1 VEESTVEWD
10 VDPALLTLE
19 ASSLSRAAKGGEPPP
34 ELPLGFCLEVGR
46 RLLLAELQSNEWT
59 LRRVEKVILDRDR
72 SLSRDITVDFCIRPD
87 APAFRTS
94 DGRRLRLVPLSMPG
108 IRFTQQ
114 LDESILLAAIA
125 AHHPEIA
132 ATHNCRTWVHRA
144 ISGTLDEV
152 LAAYQAFDGKIDLRP
167 ETSFLEEL
175 RRDELITSTVNRF
188 RTAFTLY
195 VLMDDDSDDR
205 HRRPSHRLLRIAF
218 EEPINWRYQVSSLR
232 EEPKGSGEWRYAAGQ
247 PGHRL
252 VWRRTLAALGIAPLR
267 LRLQVP
273 GAENA
278 ASYHFEMTAPQ
289 GVQIVRATL
298 LAGRPNDGVT
308 QDCRPQTV
316 DRVVGHVP
324 TVGLHGL
331 EIPNASLC
339 RVQIDLRPAAR
350 GWLMTMLVAC
360 LAICAVLTSVAIQW
374 WNHDPGWEWD
384 QITNLVLVLVTT
396 AAGVTALVAQH
407 DSGDVAARFVTGA
420 RALGTLA
427 TMLPVAVAAVLVYGG
442 LAIEHAAERWTVLA
456 LCLASLI
463 PLAVIAVAA
472 TASSRSDSRQLM
484 EESPWDMTD
493 HERARKRAVDK
504 PPPTFEECLTKYR
517 FRTPAV
523 GVQSAE
529 AWHEVYAW
537 DDIRQERAVRSLS
550 RSAWPFPLGVCSG
563 LDGGCTLVHGC
574 PAADGPQPQHPARN
588 NTSTS
593 RLIPRQISDD
603 GHRPPRGDG

>member
-1 VEESTVEWD
+1 
-10 VDPALLTLE
+10 
-19 ASSLSRAAKGGEPPP
+19 
-34 ELPLGFCLEVGR
+34 
-46 RLLLAELQSNEWT
+46 
-59 LRRVEKVILDRDR
+59 
-72 SLSRDITVDFCIRPD
+72 VDFCIRPD
-87 APAFRTS
+87 APTFRTS
-94 DGRRLRLVPLSMPG
+94 DGRRLRLVPLSMMRRRTLVNLSIRSESRDTVPMPG

-132 ATHNCRTWVHRA
+132 ATRNCRTWVHRA

-152 LAAYQAFDGKIDLRP
+152 LAAYRAFDGKIDLRP

-195 VLMDDDSDDR
+195 VLMDDDNDDR

-232 EEPKGSGEWRYAAGQ
+232 EEPHGSGEWRYALGQ

-308 QDCRPQTV
+308 QDRRPQTV

-374 WNHDPGWEWD
+374 WKRDPGWDWD

-420 RALGTLA
+420 RVLGTLA

-442 LAIEHAAERWTVLA
+442 LATDPTAHAAERWTVLA

-463 PLAVIAVAA
+463 PLAVIAIAA
-472 TASSRSDSRQLM
+472 TASSRSDSRQLV

-493 HERARKRAVDK
+493 HERAGKRAVDK
-504 PPPTFEECLTKYR
+504 PPPTFAECVTKYR

-550 RSAWPFPLGVCSG
+550 RPEWPFPLGVCSR
-563 LDGGCTLVHGC
+563 LDGGCTPVNGC
-574 PAADGPQPQHPARN
+574 PTADGPQPQRPAHPAAQV
-588 NTSTS
+588 S
-593 RLIPRQISDD
+593 RR
-603 GHRPPRGDG
+603 